1 MEELLKRQYPL
12 QTSSRPYT
20 LQLNSEGEGCICR
33 EPGLG
38 AEGWWKGW
46 LGPSGSYVLLLAS
59 LVQQPCA
66 VLSKLSAHNIM
77 VPCFFENSEK
87 LLAQKQ
93 CSFLDIVIRESS
105 ALEKIYLLL
114 FFLSLQPPMTEGS
127 EYHDLALQQASPAPC
142 FWSDTA
148 PVSPKSRRHQM
159 KQRSRGRGSSKVQA
173 SELGFIFSVS

>member
-20 LQLNSEGEGCICR
+20 FQLNSEGEGCICR

-46 LGPSGSYVLLLAS
+46 LGPSGSYMLLLAS

-66 VLSKLSAHNIM
+66 MLSKFTAHNIM
-77 VPCFFENSEK
+77 VLCFFENSEK

-93 CSFLDIVIRESS
+93 CSFLDIIIRESS

-114 FFLSLQPPMTEGS
+114 FFFSFATHDQRIRVPRLGSPTSLPCSMFLVGYSTS
-127 EYHDLALQQASPAPC
+127 EP
-142 FWSDTA
+142 
-148 PVSPKSRRHQM
+148 
-159 KQRSRGRGSSKVQA
+159 
-173 SELGFIFSVS
+173 